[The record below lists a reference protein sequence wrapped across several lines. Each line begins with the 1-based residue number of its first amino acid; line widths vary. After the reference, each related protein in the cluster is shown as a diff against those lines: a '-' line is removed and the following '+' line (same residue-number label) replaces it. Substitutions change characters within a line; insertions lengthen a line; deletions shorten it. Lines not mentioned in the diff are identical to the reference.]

1 MATHDYVI
9 ANGTGAA
16 VRSDLNNA
24 LAAIVS
30 NNSSSSEPGTTYAYQ
45 WWADTNANV
54 LKLRNS
60 SNDGWVTLREL
71 DGTML
76 IEDGSAASP
85 GLAFADDTDTGIFSP
100 GSDNIAFATGG
111 AERFRIDSNEA
122 VFNEG
127 SNSYDFRVESNG
139 LTHALFVD
147 GSADAV
153 GIGTSAPSHRLD
165 VRTASGN
172 AQINLRSGGDLAQL
186 LLISNDTS
194 GQSQVNFGDNDA
206 NNKGIIQYAH
216 SDDSLR
222 FTVNSSERARIDSS
236 GNLGV
241 GTTSPSQLVTVSSG
255 GDTQL
260 LLTSTNSTAHDR
272 INFTNSGSSA
282 SGGLWYAAGNTM
294 EFRTDDT
301 ERMRLFSSGGLGI
314 GTSNQIASSQ
324 LTVGGSNGMFVRSTG
339 VDGTFA
345 DLLSSF
351 YSGNNN
357 EKNTIGASVSGNG
370 LNSGFQFRASDGSG
384 ASSQTTVCEMRK
396 SEFRVFTDGA
406 NVLKVLSSG
415 RLKVSNSAGSG
426 STYHTN
432 VNFSSIH
439 TDTGGNVIA
448 GFENSHTSDPYGIV
462 IKFSGDDADNNSN
475 YFIEANDTSAT
486 RFQVLSDGDVR
497 NHDNSYGSISDE
509 KLKQDI
515 VDAGSQWDDL
525 KDLRVRKFKFKSDV
539 AAYGDEAKVL
549 IGLVAQE
556 AELVSPGLVSA
567 SPDRDDEGNDL
578 GTTTKAVRY
587 SVLYMKAIKALQEA
601 MDRIETLEA
610 KVAALE
616 AG

>member
-30 NNSSSSEPGTTYAYQ
+30 NNSGSSEPGTTYAYQ

-85 GLAFADDTDTGIFSP
+85 GLSFASDTNSGLFG
-100 GSDNIAFATGG
+100 GSDVVGFSTGG
-111 AERFRIDSNEA
+111 AQRFKLTTTEA
-122 VFNEG
+122 VVNEV
-127 SNSYDFRVESNG
+127 SNDYDFRVESNG
-139 LTHALFVD
+139 NTHMLFVD
-147 GSADAV
+147 AGNDRV
-153 GIGTSAPSHRLD
+153 GIGTSSPSDILTVAGNDAFIKIDRSNGNPGIDFRFDGSTSNRGLID
-165 VRTASGN
+165 VD
-172 AQINLRSGGDLAQL
+172 SGG
-186 LLISNDTS
+186 
-194 GQSQVNFGDNDA
+194 
-206 NNKGIIQYAH
+206 
-216 SDDSLR
+216 SLK
-222 FTVNSSERARIDSS
+222 FAAGGNTERARIDSS
-236 GNLGV
+236 GN
-241 GTTSPSQLVTVSSG
+241 
-255 GDTQL
+255 
-260 LLTSTNSTAHDR
+260 
-272 INFTNSGSSA
+272 F
-282 SGGLWYAAGNTM
+282 
-294 EFRTDDT
+294 
-301 ERMRLFSSGGLGI
+301 GI
-314 GTSNQIASSQ
+314 GTSSPGYKLEVSESSASSLVRFDGANSANLVFRNGTSNVFELNAGGSNDALSFGTGGNNERMRIFSGGGVGIATSTQIASSS
-324 LTVGGSNGMFVRSTG
+324 LTVGGSNGLFVRATG
-339 VDGTFA
+339 VDGTFS
-345 DLLSSF
+345 DLLSSY

-357 EKNTIGASVSGNG
+357 EKNTIGSSVSGNG
-370 LNSGFQFRASDGSG
+370 ANSGFQFRASDGSG

-396 SEFRVFTDGA
+396 SEFRVFTDGT
-406 NVLKVLSSG
+406 NVMKVLNSG
-415 RLKVSNSAGSG
+415 HLKVSNTAGSG
-426 STYHTN
+426 SIYHTN
-432 VNFSSIH
+432 SNFSSMH
-439 TDTGGNVIA
+439 TDRGSNVVA
-448 GFENSHTSDPYGIV
+448 GFENSHSSDPYGIV
-462 IKFSGDDADNNSN
+462 IKFSGDNPDNNSN
-475 YFIEANDTSAT
+475 YFIEASDTSTT
-486 RFQVLSDGDVR
+486 RFTVLSDGDVR
-497 NHDNSYGSISDE
+497 NHDNSYGSTSDE

-556 AELVSPGLVSA
+556 AELVSPGLVTD
-567 SPDRDDEGNDL
+567 SPDRDDDGNDL
-578 GTTTKAVRY
+578 GTVTKSVRY